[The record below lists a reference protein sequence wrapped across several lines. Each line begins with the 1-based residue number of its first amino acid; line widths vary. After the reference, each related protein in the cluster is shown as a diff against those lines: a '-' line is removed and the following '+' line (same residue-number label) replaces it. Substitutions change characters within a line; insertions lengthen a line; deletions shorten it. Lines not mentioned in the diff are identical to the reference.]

1 MTPIQYNHVNITKIS
16 WFLANNF
23 LRKMDALEKMIHE
36 ELPQLLKLTTEEA
49 ASAEAASMAQLGTG
63 ASPFAVMKVDG
74 KSERTVYQESTT
86 RGENNSKKRGKA
98 KKLVKVDPLMFWDDV
113 I

>member
-1 MTPIQYNHVNITKIS
+1 MAMAT
-16 WFLANNF
+16 
-23 LRKMDALEKMIHE
+23 RKMDALERMIHE

-74 KSERTVYQESTT
+74 KSERTVYQD
-86 RGENNSKKRGKA
+86 RKRVWGEREKA
-98 KKLVKVDPLMFWDDV
+98 PFLGGLRL

>member
-1 MTPIQYNHVNITKIS
+1 MAIKAMAT
-16 WFLANNF
+16 
-23 LRKMDALEKMIHE
+23 RKMDALERMIHE

-74 KSERTVYQESTT
+74 KSERTVYQDRVQGLGRT
-86 RGENNSKKRGKA
+86 GEGTFSWW
-98 KKLVKVDPLMFWDDV
+98 VKIDLR
-113 I
+113 

>member
-1 MTPIQYNHVNITKIS
+1 MAT
-16 WFLANNF
+16 
-23 LRKMDALEKMIHE
+23 RKMDALERMIHE

-74 KSERTVYQESTT
+74 KSERTVYQDRGATGSTALRT
-86 RGENNSKKRGKA
+86 GLRHLFYPFLAGFKIDLR
-98 KKLVKVDPLMFWDDV
+98 
-113 I
+113 